1 MRRDFRD
8 LRLVGLG
15 RGNFFQFDHAIQNGI
30 ALNRGTFGI
39 FQRRKSVRT
48 ANQAREQ
55 RSFGQI
61 QLRRALAEISLRS
74 CFNAV
79 TAGAE
84 IDAVDVEL
92 ENLVFGEIALDA
104 QSDHCFQQFAAD
116 GAASEWETVAGELL
130 GDATGAFL
138 GRAAQDI
145 VNKRTQNS
153 APVNST
159 VLIKTRILPG
169 QHGIDKKGRDLIERN
184 LQPVRA
190 GETAIN
196 FSIDIEDGVALG
208 HFAHLLHIKGSGP
221 GSEEKEN
228 AQTAG
233 HEQAE
238 KRKLPAET
246 KKFAAPLPSRLSASE
261 QFHR

>member
-15 RGNFFQFDHAIQNGI
+15 RGNFFQFDQAIQDGV
-30 ALNRGTFGI
+30 ALNRGALGI
-39 FQRRKSVRT
+39 FQRRKSIRT

-61 QLRRALAEISLRS
+61 QLRRAFAEISLRS

-92 ENLVFGEIALDA
+92 ENLLLGEIPLDA

-116 GAASEWETVAGELL
+116 GAASERETVAGELL

-138 GRAAQDI
+138 GRTTQEI
-145 VNKRTQNS
+145 VDERTQNS

-159 VLIKTRILPG
+159 RLIKARVLPG
-169 QHGIDKKGRDLIERN
+169 QHGIGEKGRDLIERN
-184 LQPVRA
+184 FQPVRA
-190 GETAIN
+190 GETAVN
-196 FSIDIEDGVALG
+196 FPVDIEDGVALG
-208 HFAHLLHIKGSGP
+208 HFADLLHIEGSGP
-221 GSEEKEN
+221 GSVEKEN
-228 AQTAG
+228 SQTAG

-238 KRKLPAET
+238 KRELPAET
-246 KKFAAPLPSRLSASE
+246 KKYAALFLS
-261 QFHR
+261 